1 MKYEYEQN
9 IKTRYTIN
17 AEVTK
22 QNHKK
27 KKKTKEKRIY
37 LNLSQQFEKGIDQ
50 PSAHTHKHKQ
60 IRINFEKQKEQTN
73 ETSEY
78 NDKVVSSTIT

>member
-1 MKYEYEQN
+1 MQLLNKIRRRKN
-9 IKTRYTIN
+9 
-17 AEVTK
+17 
-22 QNHKK
+22 
-27 KKKTKEKRIY
+27 TKEKRIY
-37 LNLSQQFEKGIDQ
+37 LNHSQQFEKEIDQ

-60 IRINFEKQKEQTN
+60 IRLNFEKEKEQTN